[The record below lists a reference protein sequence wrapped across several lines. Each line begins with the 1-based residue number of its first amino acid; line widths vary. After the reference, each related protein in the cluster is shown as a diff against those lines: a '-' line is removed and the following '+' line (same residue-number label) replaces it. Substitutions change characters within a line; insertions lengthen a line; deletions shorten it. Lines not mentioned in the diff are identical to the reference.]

1 MNEWNRRKEEYMNDV
16 FENIYLRRSVRNY
29 KQSDVADDIIRDLI
43 KVGTYAPSAGNR
55 QPWRFVVIKNRD
67 MITRLSGRAK
77 KLWLAWLDRVGES
90 SDPEVK
96 RLANVMK
103 MPEYNIFYNAPVL
116 VLIFAAPRASSHQK
130 SFAAEAENM
139 MLRDDCAAAAENMML
154 AARSLGIGSC
164 WIGFGMPLDSDHDT
178 RQELNVPE
186 GCRLIVP
193 LIFGYPEKDIQT
205 APPRDEDVIL
215 NWIT

>member
-1 MNEWNRRKEEYMNDV
+1 MNDV
-16 FENIYLRRSVRNY
+16 FENIYLRRSVRDY
-29 KQSDVADDIIRDLI
+29 KASDVADDIIRELI

-55 QPWRFVVIKNRD
+55 QPWRFVVIKNREI
-67 MITRLSGRAK
+67 ITRLSERAK
-77 KLWLAWLDRVGES
+77 KLWLVWLDRMGES
-90 SDPEVK
+90 SDPEVE

-103 MPEYNIFYNAPVL
+103 MPVYNIFYNAPVL
-116 VLIFAAPRASSHQK
+116 ILIFAAPRTSSGQE

-164 WIGFGMPLDSDHDT
+164 WVGFGLPLDSDPDT
-178 RQELNVPE
+178 RQELSVP
-186 GCRLIVP
+186 GGYRLMVP
-193 LIFGYPEKDIQT
+193 LIFGYPTKDIQT